1 MDNSKKDK
9 RFMCLQRNVKKY
21 LNYKDNVGNIMN
33 DNPIK
38 LANEKYSFNLQ
49 NKEYYI

>member
-1 MDNSKKDK
+1 MDNYEKIIDK
-9 RFMCLQRNVKKY
+9 NNGIIYAYKLA
-21 LNYKDNVGNIMN
+21 NYKMLWDI
-33 DNPIK
+33 DDAIK

>member
-1 MDNSKKDK
+1 
-9 RFMCLQRNVKKY
+9 MCLKRNVKKY
-21 LNYKDNVGNIMN
+21 LNYKDVAGNMMI
-33 DNPIK
+33 DDAIK